1 MLGIRTT
8 IVMPEDAPKSKL
20 NNKRWLAGD
29 VVIYDRYTGDP
40 EVIARRLAAEQG
52 AALVPFYD
60 HDHIIVGQG
69 TIGIEIADD
78 ARRLGL
84 LPELVLIPCGGLSSG
99 CAVALKLRMS
109 RYWVI

>member
-1 MLGIRTT
+1 
-8 IVMPEDAPKSKL
+8 
-20 NNKRWLAGD
+20 
-29 VVIYDRYTGDP
+29 
-40 EVIARRLAAEQG
+40 VIARRIAADQG
-52 AALVPFYD
+52 TALVPSDD

-84 LPELVLIPCGGLSSG
+84 LFELVLIPCGGLSSG

-109 RYWVI
+109 RYWII